1 MFGAF
6 DKIDYKKLMEQD
18 PEFKEFV
25 KDILLEMFM
34 LDKESQGFLAS
45 VHGFY
50 NIGMT
55 REQVAQ
61 WVRNMK
67 AGQ

>member
-1 MFGAF
+1 MF
-6 DKIDYKKLMEQD
+6 DKVDYKKLMEQD
-18 PEFKEFV
+18 PEFKQFV
-25 KDILLEMFM
+25 TDVLLEMF
-34 LDKESQGFLAS
+34 LADSDARPFLTS

-50 NIGMT
+50 NIGMDKA
-55 REQVAQ
+55 QVVQ

>member
-1 MFGAF
+1 MF
-6 DKIDYKKLMEQD
+6 DRIDYKKIMAED
-18 PEFKEFV
+18 PEFKNFIQEV
-25 KDILLEMFM
+25 LLEMFTA
-34 LDKESQGFLAS
+34 DKEGHQFLAS
-45 VHGFY
+45 VHAFY

-55 REQVAQ
+55 VEQVSQ

>member
-1 MFGAF
+1 MF
-6 DKIDYKKLMEQD
+6 DKIDFNKLMEQD
-18 PEFKEFV
+18 PAFKTYVQEV
-25 KDILLEMFM
+25 LVAMFTA
-34 LDKESQGFLAS
+34 DQEGHAFLAS

-55 REQVAQ
+55 VEQVAQ

>member
-1 MFGAF
+1 MFGR
-6 DKIDYKKLMEQD
+6 IDYKKLMEED
-18 PEFKEFV
+18 PEFKKFV
-25 KDILLEMFM
+25 QTVLLEMFM
-34 LDKESQGFLAS
+34 SDQEGHAFLAS
-45 VHGFY
+45 VHSFY

-55 REQVAQ
+55 VEQVSQ

>member
-1 MFGAF
+1 MFGQ
-6 DKIDYKKLMEQD
+6 IDYKKLMEED
-18 PEFKEFV
+18 PAFKEFV
-25 KDILLEMFM
+25 QNILLEMFM
-34 LDKESQGFLAS
+34 SDKEGHSFLAS
-45 VHGFY
+45 VHSFY

-55 REQVAQ
+55 QQQVAQ

>member
-1 MFGAF
+1 MFG
-6 DKIDYKKLMEQD
+6 KIDYKKLMEQD
-18 PEFKEFV
+18 PEFKKFIQEV
-25 KDILLEMFM
+25 LVEMFTA
-34 LDKESQGFLAS
+34 DQQGHDFLAS
-45 VHGFY
+45 VHSFY

-55 REQVAQ
+55 VEQVSQ

>member
-1 MFGAF
+1 MFG
-6 DKIDYKKLMEQD
+6 KIDYVKLMKQD
-18 PEFKEFV
+18 PEFKKFV
-25 KDILLEMFM
+25 EEVLVAMFTA
-34 LDKESQGFLAS
+34 DQEGHAFLQS

-55 REQVAQ
+55 VEQVSQ